1 MNMNNQKGFANIVLI
16 VVIVAII
23 AVGGYFVFVKKS
35 EPITQQPT
43 PTTTQNPT
51 PTATPKNET
60 ANWEVYRN
68 EKYGIEFK
76 HPTGWYIYDGIDGGS
91 GLAIYERKVGPGLPG
106 VTRLMNIYRHGNET
120 TDVKTYAEKNTL
132 NTPIATDTTS
142 GVLKKE
148 QGYVTVAQIQSY
160 QIYTKTIDRDGPME
174 CYNPPCDWSS
184 YKNVESLV
192 VRTYVPY
199 KSAIFEVSVNMGGE
213 ISTDAQKKK
222 INPQEETSY
231 INTYK
236 LILTTFKFTN

>member
-76 HPTGWYIYDGIDGGS
+76 HPTGWYIYDGIDG
-91 GLAIYERKVGPGLPG
+91 
-106 VTRLMNIYRHGNET
+106 
-120 TDVKTYAEKNTL
+120 
-132 NTPIATDTTS
+132 
-142 GVLKKE
+142 
-148 QGYVTVAQIQSY
+148 
-160 QIYTKTIDRDGPME
+160 
-174 CYNPPCDWSS
+174 
-184 YKNVESLV
+184 
-192 VRTYVPY
+192 
-199 KSAIFEVSVNMGGE
+199 
-213 ISTDAQKKK
+213 
-222 INPQEETSY
+222 
-231 INTYK
+231 
-236 LILTTFKFTN
+236 